1 MRDAL
6 ARLRLRFV
14 ILGLLALCLPI
25 VAGSAHAMAMLES
38 HPKVDEI
45 MEGKGVSF
53 AIRFDQPVSHRASR
67 LILVTPQGKRSL
79 VLRLDTQPDTL
90 YTFAGD
96 LPDGMYELQW
106 EAHATDGTVISG
118 TIRFSIGKK

>member
-6 ARLRLRFV
+6 VRLRLRFV

-67 LILVTPQGKRSL
+67 LTLVTPQGKRSL

-96 LPDGMYELQW
+96 LPDGRYELQW